1 MQQIVLFDS
10 RTRDITANNIHR
22 MFLVIGQIFPKIII
36 KKKNRLNIIGTCQDP
51 LNIQIQ
57 RLGRETLC
65 LSVGTSS
72 AARGT

>member
-22 MFLVIGQIFPKIII
+22 IFLVVGQIFPKIII
-36 KKKNRLNIIGTCQDP
+36 KKNRLNIIGTCQDP